1 MNIEIPGYKTLYLV
15 HLVLDYNGTI
25 ACDGKL
31 IEGVK
36 ERLLSLARNF
46 HIHVLTADSFG
57 TAGQELRSVPCTV
70 SIISGGNE
78 ELGKHEYVIQLGSE
92 HVVCIGNGRNDRL
105 MLEKAALGI
114 AVIQAEGAA
123 TEAIRTA
130 DVVMTNILDALD
142 LLIMPLRLIAT
153 LRS

>member
-1 MNIEIPGYKTLYLV
+1 
-15 HLVLDYNGTI
+15 
-25 ACDGKL
+25 
-31 IEGVK
+31 
-36 ERLLSLARNF
+36 
-46 HIHVLTADSFG
+46 VLTADSFG